1 MQLSSTHQDW
11 LPSPSFIF
19 ILDSGGTSGDIRKDD
34 YLRSFEH
41 MDAADEYKPSPL
53 DTRFITLRVSIFW
66 LARCTLS
73 RIKEGSYWKHR
84 AEAPDG
90 RVAGVYRSCYKKKAL
105 DGGTGRRHWAD
116 ALDGCFTGAFWTL
129 CWRISQLSR
138 HLTFEFKDLQVK
150 YLPSSPPPIG
160 EVMGL

>member
-1 MQLSSTHQDW
+1 
-11 LPSPSFIF
+11 
-19 ILDSGGTSGDIRKDD
+19 
-34 YLRSFEH
+34 

-105 DGGTGRRHWAD
+105 GGGTGRRHWAE
-116 ALDGCFTGAFWTL
+116 ALDGRVAGAIWTL
-129 CWRISQLSR
+129 RWRISQLSQPSSLR
-138 HLTFEFKDLQVK
+138 IQGSPSEVPPL
-150 YLPSSPPPIG
+150 LPSSNRRSDGTMTNGTVELTTSP
-160 EVMGL
+160 